1 MSVYNRFILPRIIKK
16 TCSTKPI
23 SKQREK
29 IVPLAEGRVLEIGV
43 GNGMNIP
50 YYDNT
55 KVTHVFGLDISPE
68 LMEGA
73 VRRARQTG
81 LDFEPLLLDAT
92 EIPLDANAV
101 DTVLVTYTMCSIDA
115 LQSALAEMHR
125 VLKPSG
131 KLVFCELSEGM
142 LRFRAV
148 ATIKGVVLP
157 KGNGKEEC
165 SSLRVE
171 LDEELKE
178 DPHALNLHSLIQEYF
193 VEDMFHPVAG
203 GPCILRIQK
212 DDGLLILIFLDRETG
227 RTLPLS
233 VKISSV
239 ELLEQ

>member
-1 MSVYNRFILPRIIKK
+1 MEEESKK
-16 TCSTKPI
+16 RDVASLLLTTSRRTKPDI
-23 SKQREK
+23 AAFVKHMARVVPYATRVQRGKSGLKE
-29 IVPLAEGRVLEIGV
+29 LA
-43 GNGMNIP
+43 
-50 YYDNT
+50 
-55 KVTHVFGLDISPE
+55 
-68 LMEGA
+68 
-73 VRRARQTG
+73 
-81 LDFEPLLLDAT
+81 
-92 EIPLDANAV
+92 
-101 DTVLVTYTMCSIDA
+101 
-115 LQSALAEMHR
+115 AEMERRGTDKLIIVQNH
-125 VLKPSG
+125 KGNPG

-148 ATIKGVVLP
+148 ATIRGVVLP

-212 DDGLLILIFLDRETG
+212 DDGLLILIFIDRGTG